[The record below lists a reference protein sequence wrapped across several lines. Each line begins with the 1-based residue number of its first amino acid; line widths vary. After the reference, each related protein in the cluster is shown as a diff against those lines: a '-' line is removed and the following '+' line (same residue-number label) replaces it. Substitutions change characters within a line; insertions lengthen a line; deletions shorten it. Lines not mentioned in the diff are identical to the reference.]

1 MFAALITHILDS
13 GSILSMVDTYKASIN
28 KYWSICVT

>member
-1 MFAALITHILDS
+1 MFTALITHILDS

-28 KYWSICVT
+28 KY